1 MKAKILTLL
10 FLALA
15 HFAFAQKEPIPYE
28 KLDDFSKTIS
38 AILVKMN
45 SKTVKFNYDLG
56 VININKDA
64 FQVYSHN
71 SLASV
76 GYYHQDVLYIFEDF
90 DLAKVES
97 LILKDDRVVIYF
109 IDGYES
115 VHKRITYDENSNVA
129 EKLIFG
135 YPVTFYFETENDG
148 KKLLDALYHLINV
161 YKVHKGLL
169 TETETRRH
177 WEEYQSLKPY
187 DFYKKYPQSVLAYE
201 GKLVEEDFHRQVK
214 FVESFGERY
223 GVTVMNTFDKPKNEE
238 IMETKYEINNNYYEL
253 PLKRKIEKSN
263 NFVSNVVYSS
273 GLILYKYTILM
284 DKDYNLAKQKYNE
297 IAKELTES
305 LDNGLIREGIKE
317 NNMEFYFYL
326 TTPNTPLSI
335 EKANKKK
342 IGRIRVELKE
352 ETYKR
357 NKWYEVYVHFYS
369 CNGC

>member
-1 MKAKILTLL
+1 MNKATTIITTF
-10 FLALA
+10 FLAMA
-15 HFAFAQKEPIPYE
+15 HFAFAQKEPMPYE
-28 KLDDFSKTIS
+28 WFEKQSKIISDLQYRTNGQNGRTYAKDNFTI
-38 AILVKMN
+38 
-45 SKTVKFNYDLG
+45 NYSD
-56 VININKDA
+56 K
-64 FQVYSHN
+64 
-71 SLASV
+71 LASWSWRHTV
-76 GYYHQDVLYIFEDF
+76 NGKEYLTIAEDLDF
-90 DLAKVES
+90 NKVIGLDFTDNIVHVTFADNSITQQIYGGKEDQLLKASS
-97 LILKDDRVVIYF
+97 LDFYTSSNDDRAKMLSELHHIITELK
-109 IDGYES
+109 ID
-115 VHKRITYDENSNVA
+115 
-129 EKLIFG
+129 
-135 YPVTFYFETENDG
+135 
-148 KKLLDALYHLINV
+148 
-161 YKVHKGLL
+161 KGLI
-169 TETETRRH
+169 TRTDVVNQ
-177 WEEYQSLKPY
+177 WKAYKALKPY
-187 DFYKKYPQSVLAYE
+187 EFYQKYPKSILAYE

-238 IMETKYEINNNYYEL
+238 IMETKYEINKNYYEL

-317 NNMEFYFYL
+317 NNMEFFFYL
-326 TTPNTPLSI
+326 TTPNTPLPI